1 MSYAIHKTFGRNL
14 KQGLMGYQFN
24 YPMDGAVFDIERQRY
39 RIFKEG
45 LSDKKLK
52 DYFISMMQ
60 DSSEYWEKWW
70 KDIKEITKPL

>member
-1 MSYAIHKTFGRNL
+1 MSYAIHKIYGRSL
-14 KQGLMGYQFN
+14 KQDLMGYQFN
-24 YPMDGAVFDIERQRY
+24 YPVDGAVFDIERQRY
-39 RIFKEG
+39 RVFKEG
-45 LSDKKLK
+45 LSDEKLK